1 MDIKATFD
9 RIRNERTSESG
20 RACVE
25 LALAVIATTDKAGN
39 ITGITGDTVR
49 LTEARS
55 WLKTALA
62 HDTAIADG
70 NLAEALEK
78 AKKKAGIG
86 GKLDEAKRVAAGNV
100 VSMKR
105 GT

>member
-1 MDIKATFD
+1 MDIQSIFD

-20 RACVE
+20 KACVE
-25 LALAVIATTDKAGN
+25 IALAVIATTDKHGS
-39 ITGITGDTVR
+39 ITGLCGDTVR

-55 WLKTALA
+55 WLKVALA

-78 AKKKAGIG
+78 AKKKAATA

-100 VSMKR
+100 VAMKW
-105 GT
+105 GG